1 MDIHK
6 NARSCP
12 ASRELVVRRVLEQGW
27 SVGQAAEAA
36 GLSVRTAY
44 KWLHR
49 YRAEGLSGLAD
60 RSSRPR
66 RSPRKT
72 PRARR
77 RRVVALRRQRMSGA
91 EIAAR
96 LGMSQATVARILRR
110 QGLHRLRSLEPT
122 KPPRRY
128 EKQHPGEL
136 LHLDTKK
143 LGRIRGVGHRITG
156 QRKHHNRNRGIGW
169 DFVHVAID
177 DASRLAYVEILP
189 DERQGAATAFLE
201 RAVAWYAQR
210 GIRVQRLLTDNGNC
224 YRSKL
229 FAAHC
234 SGLGL
239 RHSFTRPYRPQ
250 TNGKAERLIQTLL
263 REWAYR
269 FVYHSSIQRQQW
281 LSHYLHFYN
290 CHRQHQA
297 LNRQPPASR
306 LPSTVNNVLR
316 IHS

>member
-12 ASRELVVRRVLEQGW
+12 ASREVLVRRVLRQGW
-27 SVGQAAEAA
+27 SVAEAAEAA
-36 GLSVRTAY
+36 GLSARTAY
-44 KWLHR
+44 KWLQR
-49 YRAEGLSGLAD
+49 YKAEGLGGLGD

-66 RSPRKT
+66 RSPGRT

-77 RRVVALRRQRMSGA
+77 RRVVDLRRQRMSGA

-96 LGMSQATVARILRR
+96 LDLAPATVARILRSK
-110 QGLHRLRSLEPT
+110 GLSRLKALEPT
-122 KPPRRY
+122 EPPRRY

-136 LHLDTKK
+136 LHLDIKK

-156 QRKHHNRNRGIGW
+156 DKSRRSRGIGW

-189 DERQGAATAFLE
+189 DERQDTAVGFLV
-201 RAVAWYAQR
+201 RAVAWYASHGIEIQR
-210 GIRVQRLLTDNGNC
+210 ILTDNGAC

-229 FAAHC
+229 FAKTC
-234 SGLGL
+234 CRLGP
-239 RHSFTRPYRPQ
+239 RHSFTRPYRPR

-269 FVYHSSIQRQQW
+269 FVYHSSIQRRRCLTW
-281 LSHYLHFYN
+281 YLHFYN
-290 CHRQHQA
+290 WHRQHQA
-297 LNRQPPASR
+297 LNRKPPASR
-306 LPSTVNNVLR
+306 IPVTVNNLVR
-316 IHS
+316 MHS

>member
-12 ASRELVVRRVLEQGW
+12 ASRELLVRRVLERGW
-27 SVGQAAEAA
+27 SVPEAAEAS
-36 GLSVRTAY
+36 GLSKRTAY

-49 YRAEGLSGLAD
+49 YKAGGLSGLAD

-66 RSPRKT
+66 RSPGRT
-72 PRARR
+72 CRARR
-77 RRVVALRRQRMSGA
+77 RRVVELRRERMSGA

-96 LGMSQATVARILRR
+96 LGLSPSTVARILRR
-110 QGLHRLRSLEPT
+110 EGLHRLQSLEAT
-122 KPPRRY
+122 EPPRRY

-136 LHLDTKK
+136 LHLDVKK
-143 LGRIRGVGHRITG
+143 LGRIRGVGHRMSG
-156 QRKHHNRNRGIGW
+156 SRQHHNRNRGIGW

-189 DERQGAATAFLE
+189 DERQGTAAACLE
-201 RAVAWYAQR
+201 RTVAWYAQR
-210 GIRVQRLLTDNGNC
+210 GIRIQRLLTDNGNC

-229 FAAHC
+229 FAETC
-234 SGLGL
+234 RQLGL
-239 RHSFTRPYRPQ
+239 RHSFTRPYRPR

-269 FVYHSSIQRQQW
+269 FVYHSSLQRQQC

-290 CHRQHQA
+290 WHRQHQA
-297 LNRQPPASR
+297 LNRLPPASR
-306 LPSTVNNVLR
+306 LPLPVNNVLR
-316 IHS
+316 IHT